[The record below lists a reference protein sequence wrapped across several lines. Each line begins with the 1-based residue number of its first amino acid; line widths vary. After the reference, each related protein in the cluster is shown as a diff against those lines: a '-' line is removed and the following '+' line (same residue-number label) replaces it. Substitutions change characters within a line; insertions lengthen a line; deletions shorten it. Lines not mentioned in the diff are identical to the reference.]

1 MSDEVKPVKP
11 SVKEEADKAI
21 ADGSDR
27 SKGGYDALMDDF
39 NRASQTFSKPADMEA
54 YSKQVIDGL
63 KAKGTL
69 GDHART
75 FAEENFDR
83 LNNKGEAGDKGLDRS
98 EVSPNKANNALE
110 RAFLQHLTDNFAS
123 LQDKRWYQSEKGGV
137 ITRHDLKNALE
148 ERDKPRDERQRQ
160 GYEADRTA
168 MANKDVQDFS
178 KALFANKNGGADSL
192 FNRLDVLDRDADG
205 QFGRKSLES
214 YLRLADTDPNLPH
227 KELVGRMLNEWDK
240 PAMQAMRGERPD
252 NGNNRD
258 HMNGPTYHDNININR
273 LARTLGT
280 DPDSLFRKGNAD
292 ATAAAPDRVA
302 PPRQSAIA
310 EVHDR
315 PRDPRT
321 REGQLPGAPVPGRR
335 VEGPSPDVVPRNR
348 ELPPQPPRRPVERP
362 VDGRPPTRPVEA
374 APQAEAPP
382 PRPVEVR
389 TDPKIPEFKPDISEQ
404 DLAKTREAYAQE
416 LAKTYQERTM
426 RKVEAGDGWDR
437 IARRE
442 LRANGQDASEQNVVK
457 YSEEIAKLNGRTGR
471 LDTDN
476 ILKRDQP
483 PVRVHTDEWAQEQ
496 VKAKLDEFDKEVA
509 KRKAAAAAAA
519 APPVDNFNDRR
530 SGGPEVANPAATPAK
545 PGAEIPRP
553 GGPQAA
559 VDAAPKAAPVDKPA
573 QPALVESTPPA
584 AAARPDAVA
593 KPDAAAKPDAVAKPA
608 AEAPKAP
615 AEVPKDDAAA
625 KAKAE
630 ADAAA
635 AAAKAKTEADA
646 AAAAAK
652 AKADADAAKAK
663 ADLDAKA
670 KADAAKAKA
679 DADARAKAAK
689 PAAPTLDITDLGPP
703 GS

>member
-1 MSDEVKPVKP
+1 
-11 SVKEEADKAI
+11 
-21 ADGSDR
+21 
-27 SKGGYDALMDDF
+27 
-39 NRASQTFSKPADMEA
+39 
-54 YSKQVIDGL
+54 
-63 KAKGTL
+63 
-69 GDHART
+69 
-75 FAEENFDR
+75 
-83 LNNKGEAGDKGLDRS
+83 
-98 EVSPNKANNALE
+98 
-110 RAFLQHLTDNFAS
+110 
-123 LQDKRWYQSEKGGV
+123 LQDKRWYQNEKGGV

-148 ERDKPRDERQRQ
+148 ERDKPRDDRQR
-160 GYEADRTA
+160 DRTTKLTELS

-178 KALFANKNGGADSL
+178 KVLFANKNGGADSL

-227 KELVGRMLNEWDK
+227 KEIVGRMLNEWDK

-252 NGNNRD
+252 HGNNRD
-258 HMNGPTYHDNININR
+258 HMNGPTYNDNININR
-273 LARTLGT
+273 LARTLGS
-280 DPDSLFRKGNAD
+280 DPDSLLKNGRSD
-292 ATAAAPDRVA
+292 AAAAASPDRVP

-315 PRDPRT
+315 PRDNRG

-335 VEGPSPDVVPRNR
+335 VDNPQGDVVPRNR
-348 ELPPQPPRRPVERP
+348 ETIQQPPRRPVERP
-362 VDGRPPTRPVEA
+362 GDVRPQTRPVD
-374 APQAEAPP
+374 APQQTDAPP
-382 PRPVEVR
+382 PKPVEVR
-389 TDPKIPEFKPDISEQ
+389 TDPKVPDFKADISEQ

-442 LRANGQDASEQNVVK
+442 LRASGQDASEQNVVK

-509 KRKAAAAAAA
+509 RRKAAAAAAA

-530 SGGPEVANPAATPAK
+530 SGGTDVKPPVEPAAKPA
-545 PGAEIPRP
+545 GEIPKP

-559 VDAAPKAAPVDKPA
+559 VDAAPKVAPEAKPG

-584 AAARPDAVA
+584 AAAKTDA
-593 KPDAAAKPDAVAKPA
+593 
-608 AEAPKAP
+608 APKAP
-615 AEVPKDDAAA
+615 ADAAKVAPDAPKDDAAA

-635 AAAKAKTEADA
+635 AAAKAKTESDA

-652 AKADADAAKAK
+652 AKTEADAAKVK
-663 ADLDAKA
+663 ADADAKA

-689 PAAPTLDITDLGPP
+689 PAAPSLDITDLGPP
-703 GS
+703 GA

>member
-11 SVKEEADKAI
+11 SVKDEADKAI
-21 ADGSDR
+21 ADGSNN
-27 SKGGYDALMDDF
+27 SKSGYDALMNDF

-63 KAKGTL
+63 KANGTL

-98 EVSPNKANNALE
+98 EVSPSKANNALE
-110 RAFLQHLTDNFAS
+110 RAFLQNLTDNFAS
-123 LQDKRWYQSEKGGV
+123 LQDKRWYQNEKGGV
-137 ITRHDLKNALE
+137 ITRHDLENALE
-148 ERDKPRDERQRQ
+148 ERNKPRDDSQRQ
-160 GYEADRTA
+160 DYEGDRA
-168 MANKDVQDFS
+168 AIANKDVQDFS

-227 KELVGRMLNEWDK
+227 KEIVGRMLNEWDK

-252 NGNNRD
+252 HGNNRD
-258 HMNGPTYHDNININR
+258 HMNGPTYNDNININR
-273 LARTLGT
+273 LARTLGS
-280 DPDSLFRKGNAD
+280 DPDSLLKNGRSD
-292 ATAAAPDRVA
+292 AAAAASPDRVP

-315 PRDPRT
+315 PRDNRG

-335 VEGPSPDVVPRNR
+335 VDNPQGDVVPRNR
-348 ELPPQPPRRPVERP
+348 ETIQQPPRRPVERP
-362 VDGRPPTRPVEA
+362 GDVRPQTRPVD
-374 APQAEAPP
+374 APQQTDAPP
-382 PRPVEVR
+382 PKPVEVR
-389 TDPKIPEFKPDISEQ
+389 TDPKVPDFKADISEQ

-442 LRANGQDASEQNVVK
+442 LRASGQDASEQNVVK

-509 KRKAAAAAAA
+509 RRKAAAAAAA

-530 SGGPEVANPAATPAK
+530 SGGTDVKPPVEPAAKPA
-545 PGAEIPRP
+545 GEIPKP

-559 VDAAPKAAPVDKPA
+559 VDAAPKVAPEAKPG

-584 AAARPDAVA
+584 AAAKTDA
-593 KPDAAAKPDAVAKPA
+593 
-608 AEAPKAP
+608 APKAP
-615 AEVPKDDAAA
+615 ADAAKVAPDAPKDDAAA

-635 AAAKAKTEADA
+635 AAAKAKTESDA

-652 AKADADAAKAK
+652 AKTEADAAKVK
-663 ADLDAKA
+663 ADADAKA

-689 PAAPTLDITDLGPP
+689 PAAPSLDITDLGPP
-703 GS
+703 GA

>member
-1 MSDEVKPVKP
+1 MPDEVKPVKP
-11 SVKEEADKAI
+11 TVKEEADRAI

-39 NRASQTFSKPADMEA
+39 NRASQTFSRPADMEA

-123 LQDKRWYQSEKGGV
+123 LQDKRWFQNEKPGL

-148 ERDKPRDERQRQ
+148 ERDKPRDDRQRE
-160 GYEADRTA
+160 GYEADRA
-168 MANKDVQDFS
+168 LMDNKDVQDFS
-178 KALFANKNGGADSL
+178 KALFANKDGGSDSL

-227 KELVGRMLNEWDK
+227 KELVGRMLNEWNK

-252 NGNNRD
+252 HGNNRD
-258 HMNGPTYHDNININR
+258 HMNGPTYHDNINLNR
-273 LARTLGT
+273 LARSLGS
-280 DPDSLFRKGNAD
+280 DPDTLFRNGRAD
-292 ATAAAPDRVA
+292 GTAAVSPDRV
-302 PPRQSAIA
+302 PPQRQSAIA

-315 PRDPRT
+315 PRDNHV

-335 VEGPSPDVVPRNR
+335 VEQQPGAPVPPGSQR
-348 ELPPQPPRRPVERP
+348 PPRRPVERTG
-362 VDGRPPTRPVEA
+362 DSRPQTRPVD
-374 APQAEAPP
+374 APPQTEAPP

-389 TDPKIPEFKPDISEQ
+389 TDPKVPDFKADISEQ

-442 LRANGQDASEQNVVK
+442 LRASGQDASEQNVLK
-457 YSEEIAKLNGRTGR
+457 YSEEIAKLNGRNGR

-483 PVRVHTDEWAQEQ
+483 PVRVRTDEWAQEQ
-496 VKAKLDEFDKEVA
+496 VKAKLDEFDREVA
-509 KRKAAAAAAA
+509 RRKAAAAAAA

-530 SGGPEVANPAATPAK
+530 SGGPEVAPTPPNPAAS
-545 PGAEIPRP
+545 IPRP

-559 VDAAPKAAPVDKPA
+559 VDAAPAPARDAVPP
-573 QPALVESTPPA
+573 QPALVDSAPPA
-584 AAARPDAVA
+584 AART
-593 KPDAAAKPDAVAKPA
+593 DAAVPPA
-608 AEAPKAP
+608 AAPRPEAAAP
-615 AEVPKDDAAA
+615 AAARTDAAVPPAAASPEAAARVAPEAPKDDAAA
-625 KAKAE
+625 RAKAE

-635 AAAKAKTEADA
+635 AKTKADADAKAKADADAAAAKAKADAAAKAKTEADA
-646 AAAAAK
+646 R
-652 AKADADAAKAK
+652 
-663 ADLDAKA
+663 
-670 KADAAKAKA
+670 
-679 DADARAKAAK
+679 ARAASATV
-689 PAAPTLDITDLGPP
+689 ASLDVNGLGPTV
-703 GS
+703 

>member
-11 SVKEEADKAI
+11 SVKDEADKAI
-21 ADGSDR
+21 ADGSDK

-63 KAKGTL
+63 KASGTL

-110 RAFLQHLTDNFAS
+110 RAFLQNLTDNFAS
-123 LQDKRWYQSEKGGV
+123 LQDKRWYQNEKGGV

-148 ERDKPRDERQRQ
+148 ERDKPRDDRQRE
-160 GYEADRTA
+160 GYEADRA
-168 MANKDVQDFS
+168 VMANKDVQDFS
-178 KALFANKNGGADSL
+178 KVLFANKNGGADSL

-252 NGNNRD
+252 HGNNRD
-258 HMNGPTYHDNININR
+258 HMNGPTYNDNININR
-273 LARTLGT
+273 LARTLGS
-280 DPDSLFRKGNAD
+280 DPDSLFKNGRSDG
-292 ATAAAPDRVA
+292 TAAAASPDRVP

-315 PRDPRT
+315 PRDNRG

-335 VEGPSPDVVPRNR
+335 VEQQPNEPVPRNR
-348 ELPPQPPRRPVERP
+348 EQPPRRPVEPTSDVRPQARP
-362 VDGRPPTRPVEA
+362 VDA
-374 APQAEAPP
+374 APPQTEAPP

-389 TDPKIPEFKPDISEQ
+389 TDPKVPDFKADINEQ

-442 LRANGQDASEQNVVK
+442 LRASGQDASEQNVVK

-530 SGGPEVANPAATPAK
+530 SGGTDVKPPVNPAAKPA
-545 PGAEIPRP
+545 AEIPRP

-559 VDAAPKAAPVDKPA
+559 IDAAPKVAPEAKPG

-584 AAARPDAVA
+584 AAA
-593 KPDAAAKPDAVAKPA
+593 KTDAAPKAP

-615 AEVPKDDAAA
+615 ADAARVAPDAPKDDAVA

-635 AAAKAKTEADA
+635 AAAKAKTESDA

-652 AKADADAAKAK
+652 AKIESDAAKVKADADAKAR
-663 ADLDAKA
+663 
-670 KADAAKAKA
+670 ADAAKAKA
-679 DADARAKAAK
+679 DADARAKASK
-689 PAAPTLDITDLGPP
+689 TAAPALDVTDLGPP

>member
-21 ADGSDR
+21 ADGSDK

-63 KAKGTL
+63 KQSGTL
-69 GDHART
+69 GDHALN
-75 FAEENFDR
+75 FAKQNFDR
-83 LNNKGEAGDKGLDRS
+83 LNNGGEVKDKGLDRS
-98 EVSPNKANNALE
+98 EVNPSKGQNALE
-110 RAFLQHLTDNFAS
+110 KAFLEELTNNFS
-123 LQDKRWYQSEKGGV
+123 EVQRKRWFQNEKPGV
-137 ITRHDLKNALE
+137 ITEHDVNKALE
-148 ERDKPRDERQRQ
+148 DRSKPRDDSQRAA
-160 GYEADRTA
+160 YEGDKAA

-252 NGNNRD
+252 HGNNRD
-258 HMNGPTYHDNININR
+258 HMNGPTYNDNININR
-273 LARTLGT
+273 LARTLGS
-280 DPDSLFRKGNAD
+280 DPDSLFKSGRSDGTA
-292 ATAAAPDRVA
+292 ATATPDRVP

-315 PRDPRT
+315 PRDNRG

-335 VEGPSPDVVPRNR
+335 VEQEANEPVPRNR
-348 ELPPQPPRRPVERP
+348 EQPPRRPVERQQSRP
-362 VDGRPPTRPVEA
+362 VDA
-374 APQAEAPP
+374 APQSEAPP
-382 PRPVEVR
+382 PKPVEVR
-389 TDPKIPEFKPDISEQ
+389 TDPKVPDFKADISEQ

-442 LRANGQDASEQNVVK
+442 LRASGQDASEQNVVK
-457 YSEEIAKLNGRTGR
+457 YSEEIAKLNGRAGR

-509 KRKAAAAAAA
+509 RRKAAAAAAA
-519 APPVDNFNDRR
+519 APPVDNFKDGR
-530 SGGPEVANPAATPAK
+530 SGGTDVKPPAK
-545 PGAEIPRP
+545 PAAEIPKP

-559 VDAAPKAAPVDKPA
+559 VDAAPKVAPEVKPG
-573 QPALVESTPPA
+573 QPALVESAPP
-584 AAARPDAVA
+584 V
-593 KPDAAAKPDAVAKPA
+593 AAAKPEAAPKAP

-615 AEVPKDDAAA
+615 ADAAKVAPEAPKDDAAA

-652 AKADADAAKAK
+652 AKTEADAAKVK
-663 ADLDAKA
+663 ADADAKA

>member
-11 SVKEEADKAI
+11 SVKDEADKAI
-21 ADGSDR
+21 ADGSDK

-39 NRASQTFSKPADMEA
+39 NRASQTFSKPADMDA

-63 KAKGTL
+63 KQSGTL
-69 GDHART
+69 GDHALN
-75 FAEENFDR
+75 FAKQNFDR
-83 LNNKGEAGDKGLDRS
+83 LNNGGEVKDKGLDRS
-98 EVSPNKANNALE
+98 EVNPSKGQNALE
-110 RAFLQHLTDNFAS
+110 KAFLEELTNNFS
-123 LQDKRWYQSEKGGV
+123 EVQKKRWFQNEKPGV
-137 ITRHDLKNALE
+137 ITEHDVNKALE
-148 ERDKPRDERQRQ
+148 DRSKPRDDSQRAA
-160 GYEADRTA
+160 YEGDKAA

-252 NGNNRD
+252 HNNGRD
-258 HMNGPTYHDNININR
+258 HMNGPAYNDNININR
-273 LARTLGT
+273 LARTLGS
-280 DPDSLFRKGNAD
+280 DPDSLFKNGRSDG
-292 ATAAAPDRVA
+292 TAAAATSDRVL

-315 PRDPRT
+315 PRDNRG

-335 VEGPSPDVVPRNR
+335 LEQQPNETVPHNR
-348 ELPPQPPRRPVERP
+348 ELPPQPPRRPVERQQ
-362 VDGRPPTRPVEA
+362 TRPVDA
-374 APQAEAPP
+374 APQAEGPP
-382 PRPVEVR
+382 PKPVEVR
-389 TDPKIPEFKPDISEQ
+389 TDPKVPDFKADINEQ

-442 LRANGQDASEQNVVK
+442 LRTSGQDASEQNVVK

-509 KRKAAAAAAA
+509 RRKAAAAAAA
-519 APPVDNFNDRR
+519 APPVDNFKDGR
-530 SGGPEVANPAATPAK
+530 SGGTDVKPPAK
-545 PGAEIPRP
+545 PAAEIPKP

-559 VDAAPKAAPVDKPA
+559 VDAAPKVAPEAKPG
-573 QPALVESTPPA
+573 QPALVESAPPA
-584 AAARPDAVA
+584 T
-593 KPDAAAKPDAVAKPA
+593 AAKPDA
-608 AEAPKAP
+608 APKAP
-615 AEVPKDDAAA
+615 AEAAKAPADAAKVAPDAPKDDAAA

-635 AAAKAKTEADA
+635 AAAKTKTEADA

-652 AKADADAAKAK
+652 AKTEADAAKVK
-663 ADLDAKA
+663 ADADAKA

-689 PAAPTLDITDLGPP
+689 PASPTLDVTDLGPP
-703 GS
+703 GA